1 MRVPVFKNA
10 PTPERVFSHQFFKS
24 NRLLFS
30 LLILSCIDGSILG
43 STSSSGSG
51 SNTEQQN
58 QNHVGNVKVSFP
70 NLVATSATGETT
82 FLNGGT
88 FLAEGGSGKLGDLT
102 ATSLRKEEGLLKES
116 FAESPVSSASFTED
130 TLLDVHLSGRV
141 LDSPSPSSPSSSSPS
156 SPPSTRVDSEVP
168 LNIVDEDAPSSSSSS
183 TSSVVSRLA
192 QRRATSAEKKL
203 SLLVDENRKLKSQI
217 SSLQKTIEDE
227 GVETARRLNHA
238 EELKLISEQRKL
250 AEIEME
256 KSTKDVQAA
265 KLAFEAADAL
275 REAAK
280 ANESA
285 ALTQLEAAQVGV
297 QESRIRSSL
306 LELELQKAASD
317 AAKSAELSRQLEMQ
331 KQIADASAI
340 QWEAI
345 KASAEANAT
354 RMKAEAEVASSG
366 LQKAESERRAAE
378 ALAKAESETRIAA
391 ELQASLKDSE
401 VALKTAE
408 SLKAEAEARA
418 AEADVGRWKAEYDSL
433 RQRHENIE
441 ERISMESF
449 AQEAL
454 GAINETKQLL
464 ASARETALKSRDV
477 DVEKLKLQVEL
488 AKHDASAAAA
498 RQEAAAKELAKAEAL
513 KASSLA
519 IAESKRLE
527 LEAATAEAQR
537 AESAA
542 LKAKAT
548 AEDATSK
555 LKAAEADVLA
565 RKLAAESAQ
574 AREREAAARLS
585 IAEAEAKIKSEERM
599 RAEAAA
605 VEAAAIS
612 AAARANATAEMARA
626 ASASREVDIEKA
638 HLLRIEAEVKVAS
651 ESIRLVA
658 DQRALREAELK
669 IAQEKTAYAE
679 NEWARSVQLVTIA
692 SETTAQLELSARIAA
707 HNATQAVQY
716 RMAKES
722 EAVAAT
728 MAVQLE
734 MEKAAFEAAKADV
747 LEAEKRQLQ
756 AKAEATKALSDYEYA
771 RASAERDIER
781 ARSDREVASIRANEE
796 ARLNELREE
805 DKFVRSREAARR
817 EIEEALSRTKEQER
831 LKAELE
837 LLEARKG
844 VDLEIAK
851 ERAAVEVEGRIRE
864 ARENEDVHA
873 RAEELRLIADR
884 NKTLAAVQSALDGIG
899 RGLHLLATDY
909 LQTVLLSIAAI
920 AASIYGARESFVLIR
935 NELSRAL
942 GQPVLVR
949 ETSRVAG
956 LQGYLDSLFS
966 FLLCGMCSITR
977 PSSIGT
983 WLLLWGKQTNNV
995 ALDPSELNPFADVI
1009 MNNDLEEQV
1018 RILASATRNA
1028 HANRAPLRHAMFYG
1042 PPGTG
1047 KTMVAQRLARHSK
1060 LEYAI
1065 MSGGD
1070 VAPLGPSAVSELN
1083 KLFQWAK
1090 SSPRGMILFIDEAEA
1105 FLGSRSR
1112 TAMSEDLRNVLSTLL
1127 AHTGE
1132 QSSHF
1137 MLILATNRPGDLDSA
1152 VADRVDESI
1161 FFGAPGVDERKRMAK
1176 FYFYKHISNRSQYT
1190 LPGSSFIPSSIN
1202 PVPTLAQIKA
1212 LETVYG
1218 TRNKKMRTR
1227 GLCNVFSSCSRQ
1239 GPPRIQI
1246 SNDVT
1251 TELLDQLA
1259 VDTGGFSGRQ
1269 IAKLIIGIQAS
1280 AYSGALAKNSI
1291 SKKKQ
1296 SLGGG
1301 EEGREDKE
1309 RKIGQEIVHEDDEDH
1324 SQFKLS
1330 AATIQSAIQ
1339 QEQRKLDQR
1348 KGTSS
1353 SSYSVVRS
1361 PNASDP
1367 ASAFFA
1373 SSSGGSNER
1382 ED

>member
-1 MRVPVFKNA
+1 MK
-10 PTPERVFSHQFFKS
+10 FSQKVIAFFFFLS
-24 NRLLFS
+24 TLLS
-30 LLILSCIDGSILG
+30 DGAILG
-43 STSSSGSG
+43 STAGG
-51 SNTEQQN
+51 GGNNEQNTN
-58 QNHVGNVKVSFP
+58 RVGNVRVTFP
-70 NLVATSATGETT
+70 DLVATSASGESRQ
-82 FLNGGT
+82 LKGGT
-88 FLAEGGSGKLGDLT
+88 FEAEGGTGNLGELT
-102 ATSLRKEEGLLKES
+102 ATSLRKEESSNKEQDDDADTS
-116 FAESPVSSASFTED
+116 APISSGSSITIDTEGGIQ
-130 TLLDVHLSGRV
+130 LSGRV
-141 LDSPSPSSPSSSSPS
+141 WDSTTSSSSTSTP
-156 SPPSTRVDSEVP
+156 PPSKQSASEVP
-168 LNIVDEDAPSSSSSS
+168 LNTPDEDSSASTVPPLSSS
-183 TSSVVSRLA
+183 VASRIA

-203 SLLVDENRKLKSQI
+203 SLLVDENRNLKSQI
-217 SSLQKTIEDE
+217 LGLQRTIEEE
-227 GVETARRLNHA
+227 GIEASRRSNQA
-238 EELKLISEQRKL
+238 EELKLVSEQRKL
-250 AEIEME
+250 AEVEME
-256 KSTKDVQAA
+256 KSMKDAEAA
-265 KLAFEAADAL
+265 RLAFEAADAL

-297 QESRIRSSL
+297 QESRIKSSL

-317 AAKSAELSRQLEMQ
+317 AAKSSELSRQLEMQ
-331 KQIADASAI
+331 RQIAEASAL

-345 KASAEANAT
+345 KASAEANST
-354 RMKAEAEVASSG
+354 RMKAEAELAASV
-366 LQKAESERRAAE
+366 LQKAESERLAAE
-378 ALAKAESETRIAA
+378 ALSKAQTEARIAA
-391 ELQASLKDSE
+391 DLQASLKDSE

-408 SLKAEAEARA
+408 SLKADAEARA

-433 RQRHENIE
+433 RQRHENVE
-441 ERISMESF
+441 ERIAMESLT
-449 AQEAL
+449 QEAL

-464 ASARETALKSRDV
+464 ESARETALRSRDV

-488 AKHDASAAAA
+488 AKHDAAAAAA
-498 RQEAAAKELAKAEAL
+498 RQEAAAKELAKAEAQ

-527 LEAATAEAQR
+527 LEAVTEEAKR
-537 AESAA
+537 AESVAV
-542 LKAKAT
+542 KAKASSD
-548 AEDATSK
+548 DAASR
-555 LKAAEADVLA
+555 LKVAEAELLT
-565 RKLAAESAQ
+565 RRLSAESAQ
-574 AREREAAARLS
+574 AREGEAAARLAT
-585 IAEAEAKIKSEERM
+585 AEAEAKIKSEERM

-612 AAARANATAEMARA
+612 AAAKANATAEMARA

-638 HLLRIEAEVKVAS
+638 LLLRAEAEAKAAS
-651 ESIRLVA
+651 ESIRLIA
-658 DQRALREAELK
+658 EQRALREAELK

-679 NEWARSVQLVTIA
+679 NEWAKSVQMVTIA

-707 HNATQAVQY
+707 HNATQALQY

-734 MEKAAFEAAKADV
+734 VEKSALEAAKADV
-747 LEAEKRQLQ
+747 FEAEKRQLQ
-756 AKAEATKALSDYEYA
+756 AKAEAVKAQSDLEYA

-805 DKFVRSREAARR
+805 DKFVRSRETARR

-831 LKAELE
+831 LRTELE

-864 ARENEDVHA
+864 ARENEDIHA
-873 RAEELRLIADR
+873 RAEELRLAADR
-884 NKTLAAVQSALDGIG
+884 NKTLAAVQSTMDGIG

-909 LQTVLLSIAAI
+909 LQTLLVSIAAI
-920 AASIYGARESFVLIR
+920 AASIYGAREAFVLIGK
-935 NELSRAL
+935 ELSRAL

-956 LQGYLDSLFS
+956 LHGQVDSLLS
-966 FLLCGMCSITR
+966 AVSCGLCTTSR
-977 PSSIGT
+977 IGT
-983 WLLLWGKQTNNV
+983 STRRLVSALNPVSWWSSKRGTIM
-995 ALDPSELNPFADVI
+995 LDPSEVDPFADVI
-1009 MNNDLEEQV
+1009 MNAELEEQV

-1070 VAPLGPSAVSELN
+1070 VSPLGPSAVSELN

-1152 VADRVDESI
+1152 VADRVDESV
-1161 FFGAPGVDERKRMAK
+1161 FFGAPGVNERKRMAK
-1176 FYFYKHISNRSQYT
+1176 FYFFKHISSRSQYS
-1190 LPGSSFIPSSIN
+1190 LPKSAFIPSPAL
-1202 PVPTLAQIKA
+1202 PVPTQAQAKA
-1212 LETVYG
+1212 LENGQDSLTL
-1218 TRNKKMRTR
+1218 RES
-1227 GLCNVFSSCSRQ
+1227 LFSSCFRR
-1239 GPPRIQI
+1239 GPPLIYI
-1246 SNDVT
+1246 SGDVT
-1251 TELLDQLA
+1251 SELLDQLA
-1259 VDTGGFSGRQ
+1259 ADTVGFSGRQ

-1280 AYSGALAKNSI
+1280 AYSSSIARSSIAKKTSQT
-1291 SKKKQ
+1291 KVK
-1296 SLGGG
+1296 G
-1301 EEGREDKE
+1301 EELSGK
-1309 RKIGQEIVHEDDEDH
+1309 DH
-1324 SQFKLS
+1324 QFWLS
-1330 AATIQSAIQ
+1330 SATVLTAIQ
-1339 QEQRKLDQR
+1339 QEQRKLERR
-1348 KGTSS
+1348 KGSSTVGETGTSS
-1353 SSYSVVRS
+1353 SSSFLRS
-1361 PNASDP
+1361 PGPSDP
-1367 ASAFFA
+1367 ESAFFA
-1373 SSSGGSNER
+1373 SSSGGSNEV
-1382 ED
+1382 EES